1 MNVQVHFLEGK
12 GQKPHFDHMFVF
24 SSAYGSCVR
33 DAFQAMKRVRQ
44 FGSPELF
51 YCCDTLTNPKEQR
64 RLSTS
69 LEAAGRHVKRMEWL
83 QEHYSGQTVLCAE
96 EDVLNQVLTSDL
108 QEESTAAQWMRTLQ
122 GQLHAARQQGM
133 PAWLFDVHSH
143 NILESHLSK
152 GYHEECF
159 DVFLKQNAYTIQMY
173 DQEADSQDH
182 VAQPPMLEGDEELIG
197 LAGLVQGGPTGPTQG
212 NPGYAVLKSLE
223 QHEVEELDHDL
234 HRGQDGY
241 HLDQPVNM
249 LLEKHYFDKRLNL
262 INSPNSLE
270 LRALVFN
277 EMCAASFKKQRF
289 LRMYNELHNTAPNI
303 AETMLPGNPYLGTW
317 PALPAEI
324 GAMRQLCA
332 LLEIESS
339 QDLTSEIPRARLD
352 AKKDQ
357 LALVVKDLQTLC
369 GVRDPKRVCIS
380 SQQSPEERQKA
391 GNILKTAIGQVLTA
405 FSNTKLST
413 ISRGQARKASRRSD
427 NPTYGITI
435 NMVKVESGKLRDSFT
450 EAVIELIKPKARDS
464 LEFLPDT

>member
-1 MNVQVHFLEGK
+1 MQVHFLEGK

-44 FGSPELF
+44 FGSPQLF

-69 LEAAGRHVKRMEWL
+69 LEAAGRRVKRMEWL
-83 QEHYSGQTVLCAE
+83 QEHYSGQTVLGAE

-108 QEESTAAQWMRTLQ
+108 QEESTAAQRMRPLQ
-122 GQLHAARQQGM
+122 GQLRAARQQGM

-152 GYHEECF
+152 GYHAECF
-159 DVFLKQNAYTIQMY
+159 DVFLKQNAYIIRMY
-173 DQEADSQDH
+173 DQEADSQEH
-182 VAQPPMLEGDEELIG
+182 VAPPSVLESNEELIG

-212 NPGYAVLKSLE
+212 NPGYAMLNSLE
-223 QHEVEELDHDL
+223 QHAVEELEHDL

-241 HLDQPVNM
+241 HQDQPVNM
-249 LLEKHYFDKRLNL
+249 LLEKYYFDKRLNL
-262 INSPNSLE
+262 INSSASLE
-270 LRALVFN
+270 LRAPVLDD
-277 EMCAASFKKQRF
+277 MCAASLKKQRF
-289 LRMYNELHNTAPNI
+289 LRMYNEFHNTAPNA
-303 AETMLPGNPYLGTW
+303 AETMLPGNPYLGMW

-339 QDLTSEIPRARLD
+339 QDLTSDIPRARLD
-352 AKKDQ
+352 AKKDE
-357 LALVVKDLQTLC
+357 LAPIVRHLQTLC
-369 GVRDPKRVCIS
+369 QVRDPKQVCTS
-380 SQQSPEERQKA
+380 SQQSAEEGEKA
-391 GNILKTAIGQVLTA
+391 GNDLKTAIGQVLTA

-413 ISRGQARKASRRSD
+413 ISRGQARK
-427 NPTYGITI
+427 GTI
-435 NMVKVESGKLRDSFT
+435 
-450 EAVIELIKPKARDS
+450 P
-464 LEFLPDT
+464 

>member
-1 MNVQVHFLEGK
+1 MNVQVHFLGGK
-12 GQKPHFDHMFVF
+12 GQKPHFDYMFVF

-69 LEAAGRHVKRMEWL
+69 LGAAGRHVKRMEWL
-83 QEHYSGQTVLCAE
+83 QEHYNGQTVLCAE
-96 EDVLNQVLTSDL
+96 EYVLNEVLTSDL
-108 QEESTAAQWMRTLQ
+108 QEESTVAQWMRTLQ
-122 GQLHAARQQGM
+122 GQLRAARQQGM

-159 DVFLKQNAYTIQMY
+159 DVFLKQNAYTIRMY

-212 NPGYAVLKSLE
+212 NPGYAVLKRLE
-223 QHEVEELDHDL
+223 QHEVEELEHDL

-249 LLEKHYFDKRLNL
+249 LLEKYYFDKKLNL
-262 INSPNSLE
+262 INSPSSLE
-270 LRALVFN
+270 LRALVFD

-289 LRMYNELHNTAPNI
+289 LRMYNELHNTAHNI
-303 AETMLPGNPYLGTW
+303 AETMLPGNPYLGMW

-324 GAMRQLCA
+324 SAMRQLCA

-352 AKKDQ
+352 AKNDQ
-357 LALVVKDLQTLC
+357 LALVLKDLQTLC

-380 SQQSPEERQKA
+380 SQQSPEEREKA

-413 ISRGQARKASRRSD
+413 ISRGQGRTASRRSD

-435 NMVKVESGKLRDSFT
+435 NMVKVENHKLRDSFT
-450 EAVIELIKPKARDS
+450 KAVIELIKPRARVV

>member
-1 MNVQVHFLEGK
+1 MQVHFLEDE
-12 GQKPHFDHMFVF
+12 GQKPHFDHVFVF

-108 QEESTAAQWMRTLQ
+108 QEESTAAQRMRTLQ
-122 GQLHAARQQGM
+122 GQLRAARQQGM

-152 GYHEECF
+152 GHHEECF
-159 DVFLKQNAYTIQMY
+159 DVFLKQNAYTIRMY

-197 LAGLVQGGPTGPTQG
+197 LAGLVQGGPTGPAQG
-212 NPGYAVLKSLE
+212 NPGYAMLKRLE
-223 QHEVEELDHDL
+223 QHEMEQLEHDL

-241 HLDQPVNM
+241 HLGQPVNM
-249 LLEKHYFDKRLNL
+249 LLEKFYFDKRLNL
-262 INSPNSLE
+262 VNALNSVE
-270 LRALVFN
+270 LRALVFD
-277 EMCAASFKKQRF
+277 EICAASFKKQRF
-289 LRMYNELHNTAPNI
+289 LRMYSELHNTAPNI
-303 AETMLPGNPYLGTW
+303 AENTLPGNPYLGMW
-317 PALPAEI
+317 PVLAPQI
-324 GAMRQLCA
+324 SAMHLLCN

-352 AKKDQ
+352 ANKDQ
-357 LALVVKDLQTLC
+357 LARIVKDLQELC
-369 GVRDPKRVCIS
+369 QVPDPKRVCIS
-380 SQQSPEERQKA
+380 LQQNVEETKKA
-391 GNILKTAIGQVLTA
+391 VNGLKTAIGQVLTA

-413 ISRGQARKASRRSD
+413 FCRGQARGATGRAD
-427 NPTYGITI
+427 NPTYKIVI
-435 NMVKVESGKLRDSFT
+435 NMVKVEDIKQLDPFT
-450 EAVIELIKPKARDS
+450 DAVIKLLKPQPVED
-464 LEFLPDT
+464 LEFLPDA